1 MKKILIL
8 LFTPLFILGPT
19 MAAHAQE
26 AEIEQLLLNVEKLAE
41 LKSILQKMY
50 DGYKILTEG
59 YEKVKEITSGN
70 FNLHEVFLDGLY
82 LVSPQVRKYHRVADI
97 IDAEATI
104 LKEYKG
110 TFGKIKSS
118 GAFSS
123 DQLGY
128 LQGIYNNVLDG
139 SLKNIDDLTMILT
152 DSQMR
157 MSDDERLSAID
168 RIYANMQKHLVFLR
182 DFNRQTSVAASQTL
196 KERSDLQ
203 SINNLYNK

>member
-1 MKKILIL
+1 MKKIYVFGLTL
-8 LFTPLFILGPT
+8 VLALCTTLPCR
-19 MAAHAQE
+19 AQE

-59 YEKVKEITSGN
+59 YEKVKQITSGN

-82 LVSPQVRKYHRVADI
+82 LVSPNVRKYHRVADI
-97 IDAEATI
+97 IEAEATI
-104 LKEYKG
+104 LKEYKT
-110 TFGKIKSS
+110 TFGKVRQT
-118 GAFSS
+118 GAFSG
-123 DQLGY
+123 DQLNY
-128 LQGIYNNVLDG
+128 IQGIYNNVLDG
-139 SLKNIDDLTMILT
+139 SLKNLDDLTMILT

-157 MSDDERLSAID
+157 MSDDERLTAID
-168 RIYANMQKHLVFLR
+168 RIYGNMQKHLSFLR
-182 DFNRQTSVAASQTL
+182 DFNRQTSVSAMQTL